1 MTMSKI
7 YDILKIN
14 RERRRCQILKNRMEA
29 IKKKGFAMGPAEQ
42 QTLDYDKP
50 VADFSKIKVGVKT
63 LEDALV
69 ENVGIYKKVNSHLAN
84 KETVLRA
91 INDLDYNLMREISD
105 FFFKTSGIYSRL
117 VRYMAYLYRYD
128 WMLTPYVNVD
138 REKVQSEKVLE
149 TFYKAL
155 SYIDNFEVKRFCGEA
170 ALKVIKDGC
179 YYGYMIPQSDRLLVQ
194 DLPSN
199 YCRSRYSVNGR
210 PAVEFNMKFFDDYYK
225 DTSQRMRILK
235 LFPEEFEKGYKL
247 YKQGKLVPD
256 FAGDKAGWYLLEPDR
271 TIKFNINGMD
281 YPAFIAVIP
290 AIIDLNSA
298 QELDRKKMAQRLLKV
313 IVQKMPIDKNGDL
326 VFDVDEAQQL
336 HNNAVHMLGKAIGI
350 DVLTTFADVD
360 VADMADRNTT
370 TTVDDLEKV
379 ERTVFNEAG
388 VSQMQFNTDGNI
400 ALEKS
405 ILNDEA
411 ALYNLILQFE
421 AFLNDMIKKFNK
433 TPKKINYKV
442 QMLSTTIYN
451 YKELSKLYKEQ
462 TQLGYSKMLPQIALG
477 QTQSAILANAYF
489 ENDILDLAN
498 VFIPP
503 MMSSTM
509 NSDVLKRL
517 NDGEKATGRPTNE
530 DQGKEV
536 TEKTIQ
542 NKESGINPDKK

>member
-1 MTMSKI
+1 MI
-7 YDILKIN
+7 
-14 RERRRCQILKNRMEA
+14 NRMEA
-29 IKKKGFAMGPAEQ
+29 IKKKGFAMGPANEDAI
-42 QTLDYDKP
+42 DYTKP
-50 VADFSKIKVGVKT
+50 VTDFSKIRVGVKT

-69 ENVGIYKKVNSHLAN
+69 ENIGAFKKVNSHLAD

-105 FFFKTSGIYSRL
+105 FFFKTSGIYARL

-128 WMLTPYVNVD
+128 WMVTPYINTD
-138 REKVQSEKVLE
+138 REKINTDKVLE

-155 SYIDNFEVKRFCGEA
+155 NYLDNFNVKEFCGEA

-179 YYGYMIPQSDRLLVQ
+179 YYGYTIPQADRLLVQ
-194 DLPSN
+194 DLPAN

-225 DTSQRMRILK
+225 DTNQRIRIIK
-235 LFPEEFEKGYKL
+235 LFPDEFAKGYKL
-247 YKQGKLVPD
+247 YKEGKLIPD
-256 FAGDKAGWYLLEPDR
+256 FAGDKSGWYLLDPDR
-271 TIKFNINGMD
+271 TVKFSLNNMD

-298 QELDRKKMAQRLLKV
+298 QELDRKKMAQRLLKI

-336 HNNAVHMLGKAIGI
+336 HNNALGMLGKAIGI

-370 TTVDDLEKV
+370 TTVDDLSKV
-379 ERTVFNEAG
+379 ERGVFNEAG

-411 ALYNLILQFE
+411 TMYNLICQFE
-421 AFLNDMIKKFNK
+421 TFLNDVIRRFNK
-433 TPKKINYKV
+433 TPKKINYRV

-451 YKELSKLYKEQ
+451 YKDLSKMYKEQ
-462 TQLGYSKMLPQIALG
+462 MQLGYSKMLAQIALG
-477 QTQSAILANAYF
+477 QTQSAILATAYF
-489 ENDILDLAN
+489 ENDILDLASS
-498 VFIPP
+498 FIPP

-517 NDGEKATGRPTNE
+517 NDSNQDKAVGRPDNE
-530 DQGKEV
+530 SQGKDV

-542 NKESGINPDKK
+542 NKESGINDKESK